1 MQTLEE
7 LKHHRDTLIKEINEL
22 DTQIQQAEVT
32 LKDIKRTTIKQQF
45 KQALG
50 TLLKL
55 IIWVSF
61 FLVRI
66 AFFYYLC
73 RPLFSFRWMAV
84 LFAIWLSCGSDFL
97 YTEGKAWIQEIW
109 KRRKM

>member
-50 TLLKL
+50 TL
-55 IIWVSF
+55 
-61 FLVRI
+61 
-66 AFFYYLC
+66 
-73 RPLFSFRWMAV
+73 
-84 LFAIWLSCGSDFL
+84 
-97 YTEGKAWIQEIW
+97 
-109 KRRKM
+109 